1 MTLVGSQALRY
12 IRWRNKLVTETNELR
27 MKRQK
32 QYFYAF
38 INRTIEAT
46 RADLTLPLG
55 LYNNAKPYM
64 TTDITPSKVTYLTS
78 KVLEY
83 GVSGDAISTVK
94 GKSSDGAN
102 GLVEF
107 HADDV
112 SLYEMILNTFYN
124 KVSK

>member
-1 MTLVGSQALRY
+1 M
-12 IRWRNKLVTETNELR
+12 VTETNELR
-27 MKRQK
+27 MARQK

-38 INRTIEAT
+38 ANRTIEAT

-64 TTDITPSKVTYLTS
+64 TTDITPSRVTYLTS

-83 GVSGDAISTVK
+83 GVKGDSIHSVAGSST
-94 GKSSDGAN
+94 DGAS

-112 SLYEMILNTFYN
+112 KLYEMILNTFYN
-124 KVSK
+124 KVK